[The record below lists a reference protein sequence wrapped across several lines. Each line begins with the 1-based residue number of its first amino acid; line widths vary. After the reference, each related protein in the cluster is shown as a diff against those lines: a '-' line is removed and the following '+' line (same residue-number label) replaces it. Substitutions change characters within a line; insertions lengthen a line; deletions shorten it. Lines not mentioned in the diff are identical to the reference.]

1 MDNEKLLSM
10 ATSKHIKVSQ
20 DGAANKNQRKASVEI
35 AQLSACNEPAPR
47 LEKNENNFVYDSQFA
62 NYKNKSKNRKSNNY
76 SDFQPIHCCI
86 NNVYGV
92 KLELPHD
99 LISHDMGLMQKIV
112 NKIEITE
119 EDYRPSAKAESCHN
133 STGFERRNHKKNPYH
148 QLRSGIVS
156 NADDSADQ
164 RKAVDHKSNSGYEE
178 KCGAKNP
185 NKKKKKKQARKE
197 HSV

>member
-1 MDNEKLLSM
+1 
-10 ATSKHIKVSQ
+10 
-20 DGAANKNQRKASVEI
+20 
-35 AQLSACNEPAPR
+35 
-47 LEKNENNFVYDSQFA
+47 
-62 NYKNKSKNRKSNNY
+62 
-76 SDFQPIHCCI
+76 
-86 NNVYGV
+86 
-92 KLELPHD
+92 
-99 LISHDMGLMQKIV
+99 MQKIV

-185 NKKKKKKQARKE
+185 NKKKKKKVHSGWILPLCLPAR
-197 HSV
+197 SCRGVQMDIAPSPS